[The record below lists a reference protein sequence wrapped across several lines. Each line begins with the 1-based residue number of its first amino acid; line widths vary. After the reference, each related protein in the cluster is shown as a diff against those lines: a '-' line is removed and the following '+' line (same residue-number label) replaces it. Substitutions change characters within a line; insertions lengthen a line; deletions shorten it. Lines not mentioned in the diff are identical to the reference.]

1 MFTHARKIGIRA
13 SAVAA
18 TVFGLATAANA
29 GSIILTGHDVLLH
42 GGQNGFDG
50 VVLDFL
56 RGAGTGSEI
65 SAASY
70 DLAVVGSGIGF
81 ASFTGGANF
90 TDLAS
95 GSAIPLAGAITS
107 YGSATYYRT
116 GTGADWATI
125 LGADA
130 LIILSHTSCGGC
142 DLSSD
147 GSAEVNSHAA
157 EIAVAFNAG
166 LDIWGLSG
174 AALATYYDFL
184 PPGVAATGASI
195 GASFGFTSTAAGLAL
210 GFSDDPPSMINGFPT
225 HNSFPSFAP
234 VFSVLETLGAE
245 VITLGVRDAS
255 IVDGG
260 LVTDGTVPEPAGF
273 LLFGV
278 GLVGLGLLR
287 FRRTAM

>member
-1 MFTHARKIGIRA
+1 MFKHARKIGIRA
-13 SAVAA
+13 GVVAA
-18 TVFGLATAANA
+18 TVFGLASAANA

-70 DLAVVGSGIGF
+70 DLAVVGSGVGF

-90 TDLAS
+90 TGLAS

-107 YGSATYYRT
+107 YGSATYYQA

-166 LDIWGLSG
+166 LDIWGLAG
-174 AALATYYDFL
+174 AGLATYYDFL
-184 PPGVAATGASI
+184 PPGVAATGVSI

-234 VFSVLETLGAE
+234 AFTVLETLGAE

-273 LLFGV
+273 VLFGV